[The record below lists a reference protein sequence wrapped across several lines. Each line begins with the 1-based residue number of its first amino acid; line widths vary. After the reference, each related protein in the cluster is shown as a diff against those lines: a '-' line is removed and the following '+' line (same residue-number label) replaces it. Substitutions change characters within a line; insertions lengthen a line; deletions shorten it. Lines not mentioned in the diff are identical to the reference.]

1 MIGIVGTGTHPTA
14 ASLWWERTV
23 STKRKSTTP
32 SIQGEGHVLHS
43 LPKNPNWETLKN
55 LTLCMQVNFQLCF
68 HSLLVWGNSTGL
80 ALLRRHK
87 RTLCCCRLAWFYN
100 LTFPR
105 PPKLTF
111 WHRTI
116 LLFPFNRGYFLAMP
130 IIAGLQFPFTHTLYH
145 LWSGLYLV
153 CYSRFGHLS
162 FKALST
168 YSNSVP
174 FISSVISIPLIH
186 GLSPNN
192 LQSLINIRDIR
203 RVETSC
209 QKVRELA
216 ISLREASMET
226 FT

>member
-55 LTLCMQVNFQLCF
+55 LT
-68 HSLLVWGNSTGL
+68 STGL

-87 RTLCCCRLAWFYN
+87 HTLCCCRLAWFYN

-216 ISLREASMET
+216 ISLREAWMET